1 MASINKVHSLN
12 TEYALNNVHLK
23 KAPLSGRDA
32 MQQSQ
37 NWLTV
42 YLIPVLLG
50 LIIALLIIL
59 IKPDWFPQIRPTLQ
73 YATNLAPTS
82 VIPAPHTTDRT
93 GPVSYSGAVKIAA
106 PAVVNVFTQRI
117 IKQQQHPL
125 LNNSFLRRFFDTEPS
140 ERMQSSLGSGVIMNP
155 DGYILT
161 NHHVINGA
169 SEIKISMHDGREI
182 PATLIGSDAEVDL
195 AVLKINLS
203 DLPYIRIAEQA
214 PLSIGDVVLAIG
226 NPFGVGQTVTM
237 GIVSA
242 MGRNQ
247 LGLNTYEDYI
257 QTDAAINPGNSG
269 GALINPFGE
278 LVGIN
283 SAIYSKSGGSQGIG
297 FAIPANSAAQVL
309 ADITQFGQTIRGWM
323 GIEVQE
329 ASPALLTSLELP
341 TALEGLIVTGLAL
354 NGPAQQS
361 GLMIGDI
368 ITSLNDLPSENA
380 KSAMNQIAALR
391 PGENISIEFIR
402 SGRLQSTVAIAGKRE
417 KPGK

>member
-1 MASINKVHSLN
+1 
-12 TEYALNNVHLK
+12 
-23 KAPLSGRDA
+23 

-42 YLIPVLLG
+42 YLIPILLG

-59 IKPDWFPQIRPTLQ
+59 IKPDWFPQLNRATQAITTVAPISTQPIQPIRHQ
-73 YATNLAPTS
+73 M
-82 VIPAPHTTDRT
+82 
-93 GPVSYSGAVKIAA
+93 GPVSYSAAVERAA
-106 PAVVNVFTQRI
+106 PAVVNIFTQRI
-117 IKQQQHPL
+117 VRQQQHPL
-125 LNNSFLRRFFDTEPS
+125 LSNPLLRRFFNNQPS
-140 ERMQSSLGSGVIMNP
+140 ERIQSSLGSGVIMNP
-155 DGYILT
+155 EGYILT
-161 NHHVINGA
+161 NHHVIAGA
-169 SEIKISMHDGREI
+169 TEIRVSMHDGREI
-182 PATLIGSDAEVDL
+182 DASLIGSDAEVDL
-195 AVLKINLS
+195 AVLKINLTN
-203 DLPYIRIAEQA
+203 LPYVRIAEQEA
-214 PLSIGDVVLAIG
+214 LNIGDVVLAIG

-269 GALINPFGE
+269 GALINAYGE

-283 SAIYSKSGGSQGIG
+283 SAIYSQSGGSQGIG

-329 ASPALLTSLELP
+329 ATPALLTRIQLP
-341 TALEGLIVTGLAL
+341 TALEGLIVTGLSL

-368 ITSLNDLPSENA
+368 ITSLNDQPSESA
-380 KSAMNQIAALR
+380 KAAMNQIAALR
-391 PGENISIEFIR
+391 PGENIRIEFIR

-417 KPGK
+417 KPRK

>member
-1 MASINKVHSLN
+1 MQ
-12 TEYALNNVHLK
+12 
-23 KAPLSGRDA
+23 
-32 MQQSQ
+32 QQSQ

-59 IKPDWFPQIRPTLQ
+59 IKPDWFPQLRPTLQ
-73 YATNLAPTS
+73 YATNHASTNLASSPRS
-82 VIPAPHTTDRT
+82 AEHT
-93 GPVSYSGAVKIAA
+93 GPVSYSAAVEVAA

-117 IKQQQHPL
+117 IKPQQHPL
-125 LNNSFLRRFFDTEPS
+125 LNNSFLRRFFDTKPN

-169 SEIKISMHDGREI
+169 SEIKISMHDGREV

-203 DLPYIRIAEQA
+203 NLPYIRIADQA

-329 ASPALLTSLELP
+329 ASPALLTRLELP

-417 KPGK
+417 IPSK

>member
-1 MASINKVHSLN
+1 M
-12 TEYALNNVHLK
+12 
-23 KAPLSGRDA
+23 
-32 MQQSQ
+32 
-37 NWLTV
+37 
-42 YLIPVLLG
+42 
-50 LIIALLIIL
+50 
-59 IKPDWFPQIRPTLQ
+59 
-73 YATNLAPTS
+73 
-82 VIPAPHTTDRT
+82 
-93 GPVSYSGAVKIAA
+93 SYSGAVKIAA

-417 KPGK
+417 KPSK

>member
-1 MASINKVHSLN
+1 M
-12 TEYALNNVHLK
+12 
-23 KAPLSGRDA
+23 R
-32 MQQSQ
+32 QSK

-59 IKPDWFPQIRPTLQ
+59 IKPDWFPQLKAAVQQPLNHMSANTAAMGLLQ
-73 YATNLAPTS
+73 GN
-82 VIPAPHTTDRT
+82 T
-93 GPVSYSGAVKIAA
+93 GPVSYSGAVKKAA
-106 PAVVNVFTQRI
+106 PAVVNIFTQRVV
-117 IKQQQHPL
+117 QQPSHALTNNPF
-125 LNNSFLRRFFDTEPS
+125 LNRFFNNQPN

-155 DGYILT
+155 AGYILT
-161 NHHVINGA
+161 NHHVIDGA
-169 SEIKISMHDGREI
+169 TEIRISMQDGRER

-195 AVLKINLS
+195 AVLKVNLS
-203 DLPYIRIAEQA
+203 DLPYIRIAERA
-214 PLSIGDVVLAIG
+214 PLNIGDVVLAIG

-242 MGRNQ
+242 LGRNQ

-269 GALINPFGE
+269 GALINAMGE

-283 SAIYSKSGGSQGIG
+283 SAIYSQSGGSQGIG

-329 ASPALLTSLELP
+329 ATPALLTSIGLP
-341 TALEGLIVTGLAL
+341 TALEGLVVTGVAL

-368 ITSLNDLPSENA
+368 MTSLNDTPSENA
-380 KSAMNQIAALR
+380 KAAMNQIAALR
-391 PGENISIEFIR
+391 PGENIRIEFIR
-402 SGRLQSTVAIAGKRE
+402 SGRLQSTVVIAGKRE
-417 KPGK
+417 KPSE

>member
-1 MASINKVHSLN
+1 
-12 TEYALNNVHLK
+12 
-23 KAPLSGRDA
+23 

-59 IKPDWFPQIRPTLQ
+59 IKPVWFPQLNTASSTHANTQQAQLQ
-73 YATNLAPTS
+73 SQRQAQAQTG
-82 VIPAPHTTDRT
+82 IT
-93 GPVSYSGAVKIAA
+93 GPVSYSQAVTKAA
-106 PAVVNVFTQRI
+106 PAVVNIFTQRLVQ
-117 IKQQQHPL
+117 QQQHPL
-125 LNNSFLRRFFDTEPS
+125 LNSPFLRRFFNNQPS
-140 ERMQSSLGSGVIMNP
+140 ERMQSSLGSGVIMNEA
-155 DGYILT
+155 GYILT
-161 NHHVINGA
+161 NHHVIAGA
-169 SEIKISMHDGREI
+169 TEILVSMHDGREV
-182 PATLIGSDAEVDL
+182 PAQLIGSDAEVDL
-195 AVLKINLS
+195 AVLKVNLMN
-203 DLPYIRIAEQA
+203 LPFIRIADNNPMQV
-214 PLSIGDVVLAIG
+214 GDVVLAIG

-237 GIVSA
+237 GIISA
-242 MGRNQ
+242 LGRNQ

-269 GALINPFGE
+269 GALINAHGE

-329 ASPALLTSLELP
+329 ATPALLTSINLP
-341 TALEGLIVTGLAL
+341 TALEGLIVTGLTL

-368 ITSLNDLPSENA
+368 ITSLNGKSSASA

-391 PGENISIEFIR
+391 PRENISIEFMR

-417 KPGK
+417 KPSQ

>member
-1 MASINKVHSLN
+1 M
-12 TEYALNNVHLK
+12 
-23 KAPLSGRDA
+23 R
-32 MQQSQ
+32 QSQ
-37 NWLTV
+37 NWLAV
-42 YLIPVLLG
+42 YLIPILLG

-59 IKPDWFPQIRPTLQ
+59 INPVWFPQLNTATRSHSNIEQAQPLQ
-73 YATNLAPTS
+73 G
-82 VIPAPHTTDRT
+82 IM
-93 GPVSYSGAVKIAA
+93 GPVSYSQAVIKAA
-106 PAVVNVFTQRI
+106 PAVVNIFTQRI
-117 IKQQQHPL
+117 VKQQQHPL
-125 LNNSFLRRFFDTEPS
+125 LNSPFLRRFFNDQPS
-140 ERMQSSLGSGVIMNP
+140 ERMQSSLGSGVIMNEA
-155 DGYILT
+155 GYILT
-161 NHHVINGA
+161 NHHVIAGA
-169 SEIKISMHDGREI
+169 TEILVSMHDGREM
-182 PATLIGSDAEVDL
+182 PAQLIGSDAEVDL
-195 AVLKINLS
+195 AVLKVNLMN
-203 DLPYIRIAEQA
+203 LPFIRIADKT
-214 PLSIGDVVLAIG
+214 PVNIGDVVLAIG

-237 GIVSA
+237 GIISA
-242 MGRNQ
+242 LGRNQ

-269 GALINPFGE
+269 GALINAFGE

-329 ASPALLTSLELP
+329 ATPALLTSINLP
-341 TALEGLIVTGLAL
+341 TALKGLIVTGLTL

-368 ITSLNDLPSENA
+368 ITSLNGKSSENA

-391 PGENISIEFIR
+391 PRENISIEFMR

-417 KPGK
+417 KPSQ

>member
-1 MASINKVHSLN
+1 M
-12 TEYALNNVHLK
+12 
-23 KAPLSGRDA
+23 R
-32 MQQSQ
+32 QS
-37 NWLTV
+37 NDWLTL

-59 IKPDWFPQIRPTLQ
+59 IKPDWFPQFGRVVNQPTVTETQ
-73 YATNLAPTS
+73 SPTESTATELK
-82 VIPAPHTTDRT
+82 
-93 GPVSYSGAVKIAA
+93 GPISYSKAVKKAA
-106 PAVVNVFTQRI
+106 PAVVNIFTQRLV
-117 IKQQQHPL
+117 KQQQHPL
-125 LNNSFLRRFFDTEPS
+125 LNNPFLRRFFNSQPNA
-140 ERMQSSLGSGVIMNP
+140 RMQSSLGSGVIMNQA
-155 DGYILT
+155 GYILT
-161 NHHVINGA
+161 NHHVIAGA
-169 SEIKISMHDGREI
+169 SEIRVSLHDGREV

-195 AVLKINLS
+195 AVLKVNLMN
-203 DLPYIRIAEQA
+203 LPYIRIAEQG
-214 PLSIGDVVLAIG
+214 PLNIGDVVLAIG

-242 MGRNQ
+242 LGRNQ

-269 GALINPFGE
+269 GALINAHGE

-329 ASPALLTSLELP
+329 ATPALLTSIGLP
-341 TALEGLIVTGLAL
+341 TALEGLIVTGLSL

-368 ITSLNDLPSENA
+368 ITSLNNKDSSSA
-380 KSAMNQIAALR
+380 KSAMNQIGSLR
-391 PGENISIEFIR
+391 PGENISIEFMR
-402 SGRLQSTVAIAGKRE
+402 SGRLQSTVAIAGKR
-417 KPGK
+417 KPSQ

>member
-1 MASINKVHSLN
+1 M
-12 TEYALNNVHLK
+12 
-23 KAPLSGRDA
+23 R
-32 MQQSQ
+32 QSSD
-37 NWLTV
+37 WLTL
-42 YLIPVLLG
+42 YLIPILLG

-59 IKPDWFPQIRPTLQ
+59 IKPELFPQLSPRAIKSGTSSVQ
-73 YATNLAPTS
+73 AQPTS
-82 VIPAPHTTDRT
+82 ISPQNS
-93 GPVSYSGAVKIAA
+93 GPVSYSAAVQKAA
-106 PAVVNVFTQRI
+106 PAVVNIFTQRI
-117 IKQQQHPL
+117 VKQQQHPL
-125 LNNSFLRRFFDTEPS
+125 LNNPFLRRFFNNQPN
-140 ERMQSSLGSGVIMNP
+140 ERMQSSLGSGVIMNEA
-155 DGYILT
+155 GYILT
-161 NHHVINGA
+161 NHHVIAGA
-169 SEIKISMHDGREI
+169 TEIRVSMHDGRDV

-195 AVLKINLS
+195 AVLKINLM
-203 DLPYIRIAEQA
+203 DLPYIRIAEQG
-214 PLSIGDVVLAIG
+214 PIHIGDVVLAIG

-242 MGRNQ
+242 LGRNQ

-269 GALINPFGE
+269 GALINAYGE

-329 ASPALLTSLELP
+329 ATPALLTSISLP

-368 ITSLNDLPSENA
+368 ITSLNNKPSANA
-380 KSAMNQIAALR
+380 KTAMNQIAALR
-391 PGENISIEFIR
+391 PGENISIEFMR
-402 SGRLQSTVAIAGKRE
+402 SGRLQSTVVIAGKRE
-417 KPGK
+417 KPSQ

>member
-1 MASINKVHSLN
+1 M
-12 TEYALNNVHLK
+12 
-23 KAPLSGRDA
+23 R
-32 MQQSQ
+32 QSQ

-59 IKPDWFPQIRPTLQ
+59 IKPDWFPQLK
-73 YATNLAPTS
+73 ATMQQPINTAS
-82 VIPAPHTTDRT
+82 VNTETMRRLTDQT
-93 GPVSYSGAVKIAA
+93 NPVSYSSAVKIAA
-106 PAVVNVFTQRI
+106 PAVVNIFTQRI
-117 IKQQQHPL
+117 VKQQHKL
-125 LNNSFLRRFFDTEPS
+125 LDNPFLNRFFNNAPR

-155 DGYILT
+155 AGYILT
-161 NHHVINGA
+161 NHHVIEGA
-169 SEIKISMHDGREI
+169 TEIRVSMHDGREMD
-182 PATLIGSDAEVDL
+182 ATLIGSDAEVDL
-195 AVLKINLS
+195 AVLKINLT
-203 DLPYIRIAEQA
+203 DLPYLRIAEQA
-214 PLSIGDVVLAIG
+214 LLNIGDVVLAIG

-242 MGRNQ
+242 LGRNQ

-269 GALINPFGE
+269 GALINAMGE

-283 SAIYSKSGGSQGIG
+283 SAIYSQSGGSQGIG
-297 FAIPANSAAQVL
+297 FAIPASSAAQVL

-329 ASPALLTSLELP
+329 ATPALLTRLELT

-368 ITSLNDLPSENA
+368 VTSLNDLPSENA
-380 KSAMNQIAALR
+380 KTAMNQIAALR
-391 PGENISIEFIR
+391 PGENIRIEFIR
-402 SGRLQSTVAIAGKRE
+402 SGRLQSTVVIAGKRE
-417 KPGK
+417 KPSK